1 MSPAQA
7 WRTLADTFHSLP
19 QLVDYNKLP
28 VDYGPEEAIQIY
40 KNTPLSRAERS
51 LLGFLLHVWNHYDFP
66 FDLSDIQL
74 WDGRHRAVFLNWVNG
89 KTLGEPCRY
98 F

>member
-1 MSPAQA
+1 MTSVQA
-7 WRTLADTFHSLP
+7 WRRLADTFHSLP
-19 QLVDYNKLP
+19 QLVDYKKLP

-40 KNTPLSRAERS
+40 KNTPLSRAERA
-51 LLGFLLHVWNHYDFP
+51 LLGFLLHVWNRYDFP
-66 FDLSDIQL
+66 FELSDIAL
-74 WDGRHRAVFLNWVNG
+74 WDSRHRTAFLNWVNG